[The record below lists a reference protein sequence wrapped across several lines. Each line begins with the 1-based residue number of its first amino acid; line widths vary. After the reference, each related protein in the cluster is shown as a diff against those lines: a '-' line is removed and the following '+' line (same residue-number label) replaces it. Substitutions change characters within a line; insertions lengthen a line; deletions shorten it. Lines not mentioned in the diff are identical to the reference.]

1 MQTQRRAADRRGGMA
16 LPRCGGQSATTEALA
31 NSACGANSGIAGV
44 RQLNGGRHAVAYHHR
59 YRLATVRLRPE
70 DRVRH
75 DPCRRRAAEAS
86 RGGCQLGRI
95 AEAFAL
101 ATVPSV
107 GNPLRRIAVIV
118 TSAST
123 PGRTPITSSCAQAPD
138 TPPPHGRGG
147 GPYGAQRRDGLAE
160 QRTWRSSGRRRSPV
174 GTSTQ
179 PMPDPG
185 SDCHRVRW
193 KTRRRVVVL
202 RLTTATTGDF
212 E

>member
-123 PGRTPITSSCAQAPD
+123 PGRTPITSSCAQAHGHP
-138 TPPPHGRGG
+138 TPSRARRGALRRASGATDSPSKGRGG
-147 GPYGAQRRDGLAE
+147 AAAGAARLSARPRNLCPTLD
-160 QRTWRSSGRRRSPV
+160 
-174 GTSTQ
+174 
-179 PMPDPG
+179 
-185 SDCHRVRW
+185 SD
-193 KTRRRVVVL
+193 RRRVCCETQRRVAVASIDN
-202 RLTTATTGDF
+202 RGH
-212 E
+212 